1 MTRIVRTRHFPP
13 RRRFYAINLCG
24 LVFANRPLSATELNH
39 ERIHTA
45 QQRELLYVGFFV
57 WYVAEWLWLRLSGRS
72 AMSAYRAVRFEQEAY
87 RHEADPTYLA
97 RRRHYAYGQ

>member
-1 MTRIVRTRHFPP
+1 MTRIVCTRRFPP

-45 QQRELLYVGFFV
+45 QQRELMFVGFFV
-57 WYVAEWLWLRLSGRS
+57 WYVVEWLVLCVTTRS
-72 AMSAYRAVRFEQEAY
+72 AMAAYRAVRFEREAY
-87 RHEADPTYLA
+87 RHEADPAYLT